1 MARFCVVVFVG
12 VFAVGV
18 FAACGASRPEL
29 VTRSAEAPPPLWG
42 ALRAGRYEVGFRHL
56 VLFDAT
62 RVYGRLPDG
71 DGPARAAAK
80 TVRPVL
86 IAMWYP
92 ADAVSRATPR
102 ARYRDYIAWP
112 LRGTPAAH
120 LADDVAAYE
129 RTELAV
135 EVLGAERSR
144 ELTPGQVREL
154 EALLATEMAGRPGAT
169 PAPGR
174 FPLVIYSPGA
184 LGSPVENFLLCE
196 YLASHGYV
204 VAAGSFLSDRGIS
217 FGQQSETQDALLD
230 VHLILHRMAGFDDVD
245 PRRFALVG
253 HSAGAQDALQFA
265 VENPAVDAVVSLD
278 TTWDYPANQ
287 RLFADNPA
295 LRRFKDGAQT
305 AAVPVLAFAHRGA
318 DYAPFAGMT
327 HARRIYVTV
336 DDLVHD
342 EFMAHGAIGASHQP
356 REPGAPAASLVR
368 AQYEVVCRYV
378 VEFLDAT
385 LAGSADAKKVLAL
398 SPAEAVPGVD
408 GVHVERHDGAPRPP
422 TLHDLLEL
430 AIESGGAAAVERCA
444 QQPASDGC
452 PENWTAT
459 IADVLLQRRQLVP
472 AIAMLEAD
480 LQRRP
485 TAVDSA
491 VLLGD
496 AYRARGDREA
506 ARRAYGEALR
516 RAPRKAAEEL
526 TSFAD
531 AIVASWRQRAEQAL
545 AELDHDAGAKPR

>member
-1 MARFCVVVFVG
+1 MVCFRVVVFVG
-12 VFAVGV
+12 VL
-18 FAACGASRPEL
+18 AACGASRPER
-29 VTRSAEAPPPLWG
+29 VARSAEGPPPLWG
-42 ALRAGRYEVGFRHL
+42 ALRAGPYEVGFRHL
-56 VLFDAT
+56 VLFDET
-62 RVYGRLPDG
+62 RVYGRLPEG

-92 ADAVSRATPR
+92 ADAASRATPR
-102 ARYRDYIAWP
+102 ARYRDYIAWS

-120 LADDVAAYE
+120 LADDVVAYE

-135 EVLGAERSR
+135 EVLGADPSR
-144 ELTPGQVREL
+144 ELAPAQAREL
-154 EALLATEMAGRPGAT
+154 EALLATEMAGRPN
-169 PAPGR
+169 APRAAGR

-217 FGQQSETQDALLD
+217 FGQQSEPQDALLD
-230 VHLILHRMAGFDDVD
+230 VHLILHTVARFDDVD
-245 PRRFALVG
+245 LRRFALVG
-253 HSAGAQDALQFA
+253 HSAGAQDSLQFA
-265 VENPAVDAVVSLD
+265 VENPAIDAVVSLD

-295 LRRFKDGAQT
+295 LRRFKNGAQT
-305 AAVPVLAFAHRGA
+305 AAVPVLAFAHKGA
-318 DYAPFAGMT
+318 DYAPFTGMT
-327 HARRIYVTV
+327 HAQRIYVTV

-356 REPGAPAASLVR
+356 RDPGAPAASLVR

-378 VEFLDAT
+378 VAFLDAT
-385 LAGSADAKKVLAL
+385 LAGNADAKAFLAR

-408 GVHVERHDGAPRPP
+408 GIHVERHDGAPRPP
-422 TLHDLLEL
+422 TLHDLLDL
-430 AIESGGAAAVERCA
+430 AIETGGAAAVERCA
-444 QQPASDGC
+444 RQPADDGC

-485 TAVDSA
+485 AAVDSA
-491 VLLGD
+491 VLLGH

-516 RAPRKAAEEL
+516 RAPRKSMEEL
-526 TSFAD
+526 TSFAE
-531 AIVASWRQRAEQAL
+531 AIVASWRRRAEQAL
-545 AELDHDAGAKPR
+545 AEIDREAGAKPR